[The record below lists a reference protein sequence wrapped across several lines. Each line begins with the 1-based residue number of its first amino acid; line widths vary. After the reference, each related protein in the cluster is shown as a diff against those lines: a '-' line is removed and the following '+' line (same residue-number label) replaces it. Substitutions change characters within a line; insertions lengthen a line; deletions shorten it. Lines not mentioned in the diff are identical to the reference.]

1 MILFRVDIGKRM
13 KANRDRFL
21 QIDEE
26 RRRIIHNS
34 PNHTHPKGNAIM
46 GALRISYFSL
56 DLSIRRCFSFCSI
69 YPQDFQIV
77 KEQLVPLWMANGLI
91 KARGNMEVE
100 EVGNEVWDEL
110 LAETSYLEKRFQ
122 RDLDH
127 LNLNFTLGKD
137 SNPFQR
143 LS

>member
-1 MILFRVDIGKRM
+1 
-13 KANRDRFL
+13 
-21 QIDEE
+21 
-26 RRRIIHNS
+26 
-34 PNHTHPKGNAIM
+34 M

-127 LNLNFTLGKD
+127 LNLNFTLGSKVE
-137 SNPFQR
+137 FFTLKYFLFHIYF
-143 LS
+143 LSYL